1 RWPGRPLG
9 GVLPAAL
16 LAVVR
21 AARCR
26 RGAWRSLEARV
37 DVTPAVLAGPGGL
50 TLRVAHAGDQRRLP
64 HARPRHRL
72 PGPVRSALPDPGGAS
87 RVGERGRANQC
98 WTTGALRRSL
108 WGRARRGARAG
119 DQRRVPHA
127 RPRHRLPGA
136 VRAAPPDPGG
146 ASRVVERGRANEAGA
161 TAALGRALVGRAG
174 SAEGQCDVEVAV
186 RACVLW

>member
-37 DVTPAVLAGPGGL
+37 DVTPAVLAGPGEL
-50 TLRVAHAGDQRRLP
+50 TLRVAHAADQRRLP

-87 RVGERGRANQC
+87 RVGERGRANEC

-108 WGRARRGARAG
+108 
-119 DQRRVPHA
+119 
-127 RPRHRLPGA
+127 
-136 VRAAPPDPGG
+136 
-146 ASRVVERGRANEAGA
+146 
-161 TAALGRALVGRAG
+161 VGRAG
-174 SAEGQCDVEVAV
+174 SGERHWHMEGAV
-186 RACVLW
+186 RACVCWPTGVRRHAVALGGVRRS